1 MKFSANLGFL
11 WTDRPLPD
19 RIQAAKAAGFH
30 AVECHL
36 PYQTDPALIKAALAE
51 TGLPMLG
58 INTDFGDT
66 AAGEFGLAALP
77 GREAD
82 ARRVIDQ
89 AIAYAAEIGAQNVH
103 VLAGNASGSVAL
115 ETFNKNLSVAAE
127 KAAEHG
133 INILIEPLNPHSNP
147 GYFLNH
153 SDMAADIIQ
162 ELNLPNLKLMFDC
175 YHIQMIAGNL
185 LNRAIELMPMIG
197 HIQFAGVPGR
207 QEPNIGEINYRW
219 LLPQLVEGGY
229 TGYFGAEYRP
239 KATVEAGL
247 GWISEYA

>member
-36 PYQTDPALIKAALAE
+36 PYQTNPALIKAALVE

-89 AIAYAAEIGAQNVH
+89 AIAYAAKIEAQNVH

-115 ETFNKNLSVAAE
+115 ETFKKNLSVAAE

-133 INILIEPLNPHSNP
+133 INILIEPLNPRSNP
-147 GYFLNH
+147 GYFLN
-153 SDMAADIIQ
+153 SSGLAAAIIQ
-162 ELNLPNLKLMFDC
+162 ELRLPNLKLMFDC
-175 YHIQMIAGNL
+175 FHIQMIEGDL
-185 LNRAIELMPMIG
+185 LNRAKALMPIIG
-197 HIQFAGVPGR
+197 HIQFAGVPDR
-207 QEPNIGEINYRW
+207 HEPDNGEVNYAW
-219 LLPQLVEGGY
+219 LFPQLIEAGY
-229 TGYFGAEYRP
+229 AGYFGAEYRP
-239 KATVEAGL
+239 KSTVEAGL
-247 GWISEYA
+247 KWLQ